1 MMTDDAIAGRP
12 AGQAAGFSETRASG
26 KSGIAI
32 RHCDTIGDYK
42 KCVELEFLTWG
53 EEITVPTGLF
63 VVAHH
68 TGGQVL
74 GAFDGELLV
83 GFTMAVAGM
92 RGGAPFL
99 HSHMTA
105 VRPEYQD
112 RGVGRALKLFQRTD
126 AIKKGYRSVEWT
138 FDPLELKNGRF
149 NIVRLGAVARRFIP
163 NCYGITD
170 SPLHVGMPTDR
181 LVAEWWIES
190 ERVKGILEGALPT
203 VGNGA
208 VRISLPTN
216 IGKVK
221 AEDRAAGER
230 AQTAVRGQFQRF
242 FAEGYV
248 ATSLEFGDKT
258 VDYVLEPADA
268 IAGLRMPKSS
278 AHEK

>member
-1 MMTDDAIAGRP
+1 MMTDDTIAGKP
-12 AGQAAGFSETRASG
+12 AGQAAGFSETRASR
-26 KSGIAI
+26 KSEIAI
-32 RHCDTIGDYK
+32 RHCDTIEDYK

-74 GAFDGELLV
+74 GAFDGELMV
-83 GFTMAVAGM
+83 GFTMAVAGL

-190 ERVKGILEGALPT
+190 ERVKGILAGAQPKS
-203 VGNGA
+203 GSGA
-208 VRISLPTN
+208 VRISLPVN

-221 AEDRAAGER
+221 ADDRAAGER
-230 AQTAVRGQFQRF
+230 VQTAVRERFQQL

-248 ATSLEFGDKT
+248 ATSLEIGEKT
-258 VDYVLEPADA
+258 ADYVLEPADA
-268 IAGLRMPKSS
+268 IAGLQTPKAS
-278 AHEK
+278 AHT

>member
-1 MMTDDAIAGRP
+1 MMTDDAVAGR
-12 AGQAAGFSETRASG
+12 ADAQATRASETRAAG
-26 KSGIAI
+26 KSELTI
-32 RHCDTIGDYK
+32 RHCDTIEEYK

-53 EEITVPTGLF
+53 EEITVPAGLF

-74 GAFDGELLV
+74 GAFDGEKLV

-92 RGGAPFL
+92 RGGTPFL

-112 RGVGRALKLFQRTD
+112 RGVGRALKLFQRED
-126 AIKKGYRSVEWT
+126 AIKKGYRSIEWT

-190 ERVKGILEGALPT
+190 ERVKSILEGGAPNP
-203 VGNGA
+203 GHDA
-208 VRISLPTN
+208 VRISLPAN
-216 IGKVK
+216 IGKLK
-221 AEDRAAGER
+221 SEDRAAGEGV
-230 AQTAVRGQFQRF
+230 QTAMREQFQRL

-248 ATSLEFGDKT
+248 ATSLEFGEET
-258 VDYVLEPADA
+258 ADYILEPADV
-268 IAGLRMPKSS
+268 IAGLQMPTGT
-278 AHEK
+278 AHE